1 MLRNIILGLS
11 GLILLIVAGA
21 YLVPADVHVE
31 RTVAINAPPEAIFPY
46 INDYR
51 AFNQWSPWADRDPDA
66 VYEFSGP
73 PAGIGATI
81 SWSGNDQV
89 GSGTQAITAS
99 TFPSH
104 LETSLDFGDQGVGTA
119 FFDLDLTD
127 TGTDV
132 TWGFDTDMGMNPIAR
147 YMGLM
152 MDGWIGGDY
161 EQGLM
166 NLRDLVEDETSV
178 PRDPDGTPM
187 DPATLQPAAPS
198 GEDDAMAD
206 EEKPTSGK

>member
-1 MLRNIILGLS
+1 MLRNTLVGF
-11 GLILLIVAGA
+11 GVLILAIIAGA
-21 YLVPADVHVE
+21 YLVPSDVHVE

-73 PAGIGATI
+73 PAGVGATM

-89 GSGTQAITAS
+89 GTGTQQITAS

-104 LETSLDFGDQGVGTA
+104 LETSLDFDDQGVATA
-119 FFDLDLTD
+119 FFDLTPTD
-127 TGTDV
+127 EGTDV

-152 MDGWIGGDY
+152 MDSWVGADY

-166 NLRDLVEDETSV
+166 NLRDLVEDQTSV

-187 DPATLQPAAPS
+187 DPATMQPAAPS
-198 GEDDAMAD
+198 GEDGAMPD
-206 EEKPTSGK
+206 EEKPASKK